1 MQVWITAL
9 SLVAFPVILWYLAEC
24 ATFSHRLEKRHA
36 AAWEALGRPSA
47 FGNGVR
53 YQQPFL
59 ALVFGRTHLGS
70 EQSEL
75 QPQLFRIR
83 VLLATGVAAMLVLF
97 ALTFSAGKR

>member
-24 ATFSHRLEKRHA
+24 ASFSHRLEKRHTD
-36 AAWEALGRPSA
+36 AWAALGRPSA

-59 ALVFGRTHLGS
+59 ALIFGRTHLGS
-70 EQSEL
+70 GQSEL

-83 VLLATGVAAMLVLF
+83 VLLAIGLTAMLMLF
-97 ALTFSAGKR
+97 ALTFSTGNQ

>member
-1 MQVWITAL
+1 MQVWITTL
-9 SLVAFPVILWYLAEC
+9 SFVAFPVILWYLAEC
-24 ATFSHRLEKRHA
+24 ASFSHRLETKHA

-70 EQSEL
+70 DQSEL

-83 VLLATGVAAMLVLF
+83 ILLAIGVAAMLILF
-97 ALTFSAGKR
+97 TLICVTDRE